1 MRGVAVT
8 LAGFAFIALLLA
20 WSRWLTRHRLAAVAN
35 LALATI
41 AAIVAAALWS
51 VATGLED
58 YEPLRAET
66 VVAEVRFDETGTD
79 RYRATF
85 MHLPEGGV
93 QVFEMPGNRWRLAA
107 RTLEWHGFAADAG
120 LKPMFR
126 FEALEAGTATT
137 DGEGVRVLR
146 TYQLAEPDSL
156 DVWAWVRA
164 SRAWSRYAVAGRADG
179 AWLPVSRGEHFVVRI
194 ADGVLRIEPAAGPT
208 PTLATSR

>member
-20 WSRWLTRHRLAAVAN
+20 WSRWLTRHRVAAVAH

-41 AAIVAAALWS
+41 TGIVAATSWS
-51 VATGLED
+51 IATGLGD
-58 YEPLRAET
+58 YEPLRAEA
-66 VVAEVRFDETGTD
+66 VVAEVRFDVARED

-85 MHLPEGGV
+85 IHLPEGRV

-107 RTLEWHGFAADAG
+107 RTLQWHGFAADAG

-126 FEALEAGTATT
+126 FESLEAGTATS

-164 SRAWSRYAVAGRADG
+164 SRAWSRYAVAGLADV
-179 AWLPVSRGEHFVVRI
+179 AWVPMSRGEHFVVRI
-194 ADGVLRIEPAAGPT
+194 ADGDLRIEPAAEGT
-208 PTLATSR
+208 PSLATSR

>member
-41 AAIVAAALWS
+41 AATVAAALWS
-51 VATGLED
+51 FATGLED

-66 VVAEVRFDETGTD
+66 VVAEVRFDEAGTD

-85 MHLPEGGV
+85 IHLPEGGV

-107 RTLEWHGFAADAG
+107 RTLEWRGFAADAG
-120 LKPMFR
+120 LKPVFR
-126 FEALEAGTATT
+126 FEALEAGTATS
-137 DGEGVRVLR
+137 DGAGVRVLR
-146 TYQLAEPDSL
+146 SYQLAEPDSL

-164 SRAWSRYAVAGRADG
+164 NGSWSRYAVAGLADG
-179 AWLPVSRGEHFVVRI
+179 AWRPMSQGEHFVVRI
-194 ADGVLRIEPAAGPT
+194 AGGALHIEPAAEST
-208 PTLATSR
+208 PSLGTNR

>member
-164 SRAWSRYAVAGRADG
+164 SRAWSRCAVAGRADG

>member
-20 WSRWLTRHRLAAVAN
+20 WSRWLTRHRLAAVVN

-41 AAIVAAALWS
+41 AGIVAAALWS
-51 VATGLED
+51 VTTGLED

-66 VVAEVRFDETGTD
+66 VVAEVRFDETGTN

-107 RTLEWHGFAADAG
+107 RTLEWRGLAVDAG

-126 FEALEAGTATT
+126 FEALEAGTATA

-146 TYQLAEPDSL
+146 SYQLAEPDTL

-164 SRAWSRYAVAGRADG
+164 NRSWSRYAVAGRADG
-179 AWLPVSRGEHFVVRI
+179 AWLPMSQGEHFVVRI
-194 ADGVLRIEPAAGPT
+194 ADGVLHIEPAAEST
-208 PTLATSR
+208 PSLGTNR